1 MISISRSPA
10 ATVALVLTV
19 TLVSMATLAT
29 AHNHHDHHHDHHDH
43 DGGAWHWGLWKDGK
57 QTPTEAFNDCLCWN
71 KTSDNW
77 CHHEHDGKHTGF
89 WRDSCQRVV
98 GVNTMFWVPALL
110 WIVYLSLMPLCMCAF
125 RLCCN
130 CCGGR
135 TPSFGCCCPIS
146 NKVLSPDPKWVR
158 PYSKC
163 ATWTAK
169 ILALIVFVLFFALSI
184 GSYHHT
190 SKVSHAVEQAASAA
204 QADVDVTIM
213 EINSLAT
220 KAKKYAA
227 EPWMGVDANMIDTVQ
242 SVIPTLTTAS
252 KDISH
257 IPKHVEHQLRAVLAF
272 ISVPLIIVIIVT
284 ALAMCNVRS
293 WPISLS
299 AGLLSFMTIGLVVVG
314 CAIMSVSVATH
325 LVCDN
330 AQTVTTFAEDVLE
343 SKGYCNQQRL
353 TTAINNTQ
361 FAYAHTLCVN
371 SLETMIAA
379 APANGNQKVCHG
391 SRPCHGFCEEKIGGM
406 FRQSYPVDPFVMQDF
421 NIVDSLKLETIIVA
435 SSLAQTKDGSSILEC
450 SKTTSCSQ
458 HAECVKIVEVANF
471 VFGTSQDNFDVKDS
485 LNSLMVKNSKCQ
497 IVAQQMQTIVQP
509 ILCSSSSSNLMWASA
524 PTVTSSINLG
534 FKIHKLGSSLLA
546 LAFVA
551 TVAFWVWMNGSKRFT
566 KSASKEELMGHHEM
580 QREHMAALQ
589 YYQQPENVKQA
600 ALGVYDNGVNGPQ
613 HVATAAVAATTEQP
627 LLLHHNAPSYT
638 NGSVNNRQAQDVD
651 LPVKH
656 QPEPI

>member
-19 TLVSMATLAT
+19 TLVSMATVAT
-29 AHNHHDHHHDHHDH
+29 AHNHHDHHHHHHDH
-43 DGGAWHWGLWKDGK
+43 DGDAWRWGLWKDGK
-57 QTPTEAFNDCLCWN
+57 QTQVEAFNDCLCWN

-98 GVNTMFWVPALL
+98 GVNTMWWVPALL
-110 WIVYLSLMPLCMCAF
+110 WILYLSLMPLCMCAF

-158 PYSKC
+158 PYSRC

-169 ILALIVFVLFFALSI
+169 ILAVIVFVIFFALSVA
-184 GSYHHT
+184 SYHGT
-190 SKVSHAVEQAASAA
+190 AKVSHAVEQAASAA
-204 QADVDVTIM
+204 QADVDATIM

-220 KAKKYAA
+220 QAKKYAA

-242 SVIPTLTTAS
+242 SAIPTLTQAS

-257 IPKHVEHQLRAVLAF
+257 IPKHVEHHHRSAVLAF

-284 ALAMCNVRS
+284 ALGLCNVRS
-293 WPISLS
+293 WPISIS

-353 TTAINNTQ
+353 TTAVNNTQ
-361 FAYAHTLCVN
+361 IAYARTLCMN
-371 SLETMIAA
+371 GLQTMIAA
-379 APANGNQKVCHG
+379 APAKTQPGG
-391 SRPCHGFCEEKIGGM
+391 AGFCEEKIGGM
-406 FRQSYPVDPFVMQDF
+406 FRQSYPVDPFVMQGYK
-421 NIVDSLKLETIIVA
+421 IVDRLRLWNIIA
-435 SSLAQTKDGSSILEC
+435 DSTLAQTKDGSSILAC
-450 SKTTSCSQ
+450 SKAAGCSEHTQ
-458 HAECVKIVEVANF
+458 CAKIVEGANF
-471 VFGTSQDNFDVKDS
+471 VFGPSKDSLGDS
-485 LNSLMVKNSKCQ
+485 LNSLMIKNSKCQ

-509 ILCSSSSSNLMWASA
+509 ILCSVSSSNEVSN
-524 PTVTSSINLG
+524 INLG
-534 FKIHKLGSSLLA
+534 FNIHKLGSHLLA

-566 KSASKEELMGHHEM
+566 KSASKEELLGHHEM
-580 QREHMAALQ
+580 QRQHMAALQ

-600 ALGVYDNGVNGPQ
+600 AQVPQGVYDNGVNGPQ
-613 HVATAAVAATTEQP
+613 PVATAAVAATTEQP
-627 LLLHHNAPSYT
+627 LLLHHNAPTYT

-651 LPVKH
+651 LPVVKQ